1 MFSKKS
7 KKHSN
12 GKKRSFFEKLTG
24 VVNEGSDMEEEETPS
39 RGDFTVSELARESD
53 GYGEET
59 SEGQLS
65 VDIYQTDTTIY
76 IQALPAGVSAEDLNI
91 SITPETVTISGKRD
105 GPQVVTPENYLVRE
119 LYWGSFSRTITLPEE
134 VDPDESDAV
143 EKHGLLIIRLP
154 KVDKEKK
161 HKLKVK
167 SL

>member
-1 MFSKKS
+1 MFPKTKR
-7 KKHSN
+7 HSSD
-12 GKKRSFFEKLTG
+12 KKRSFFEKLTG
-24 VVNEGSDMEEEETPS
+24 VVKEERDAEEEIPT
-39 RGDFTVSELARESD
+39 RGDFTVSELTGEND
-53 GYGEET
+53 GYGEEN

-76 IQALPAGVSAEDLNI
+76 IQALPAGVNAEDLNI
-91 SITPETVTISGKRD
+91 SITPETVTISGKRE
-105 GPQVVTPENYLVRE
+105 GPQVVTPENYFVQE

-134 VDPDESDAV
+134 VNPDESDAV

-161 HKLKVK
+161 HKLKVI

>member
-1 MFSKKS
+1 MFSKS
-7 KKHSN
+7 KKYTSD
-12 GKKRSFFEKLTG
+12 KKQSFFEKLTG
-24 VVNEGSDMEEEETPS
+24 VVNEDESLRTDTPAGS
-39 RGDFTVSELARESD
+39 DFTVSEPIGE

-59 SEGQLS
+59 GDGQLA

-91 SITPETVTISGKRD
+91 SITPETVTISGKRE
-105 GPQVVTPENYLVRE
+105 GPQVVMPENYLTRE
-119 LYWGSFSRTITLPEE
+119 LYWGTFSRTINLPEE
-134 VDPDESDAV
+134 VAPDESDAV